1 MKKVKNNSLLTLIC
15 FLVLTSVV
23 NVFDR
28 IGAVDIAE
36 CPVDQYSLESIS
48 VNSVTKQAEYTVVK
62 CYTTFSEA
70 NAALKAQSV
79 NNPHLV
85 VRHQNHTTP
94 MKIMAQ
100 ASGFAIA
107 TKGGSSATMTIDIF
121 RNRELSTTGNNNWT
135 TYTANYSNVYNGSK
149 LYYFDSVINSK
160 GVLVHRVSIS
170 GYEGYVRASET
181 DLLPM
186 IYVENKLPF
195 VLKRGST
202 TQSYAKT
209 DFNSYKVLDSGN
221 GYNELYFFYQAVGT
235 NGNWIGPY
243 AVAPDWLKPGIPYY
257 SLDGITFYTDPYFK
271 NVVNNGSKFY
281 NYYQYLPLR
290 SKSNLTGAQLDNYL
304 KALGRT
310 TSIYYGKSQAFI
322 DGQTKYG
329 MNALLVYA
337 MAGIE
342 SAFGTSTIARTKNN
356 LFGWNA
362 VDSAPG
368 ANASIYPSVEASIL
382 QQMGVNL
389 FGYSNVADWR
399 FTGPGLGNKGSGFNT
414 KYASD
419 PNWGLGIATVA
430 YKTDKF
436 NGFQDLNYYKL
447 GVLNDRSNIN
457 VRAQASTSSVTYY
470 NTRGSDK
477 QLINQSVAV
486 TNEKNNF
493 YETIA
498 WYPIVNGTVLTSHN
512 KGNYTMDLNS
522 NPGFIA
528 KELITIVN
536 NGKYNPQT
544 PPVIGPD
551 QPVDEVKPLENAKLY
566 EVLATAGLRVRSAPS
581 TSSAQL
587 GLLAFQEQVEG
598 VLQDGWIKIIHN
610 EQYGYISAEFAK
622 LVEELQPEPPIVE
635 ETNQTYMVNATG
647 LRVRSEPNT
656 SATVLG
662 TLEYQSL
669 VTGIVK
675 DGWLKFTYNG
685 KTAYTFAQYL
695 KIVDTA
701 SLTID
706 ELIKSVGSVVD
717 SNILTGIKMNTSVE
731 ALTKA
736 IKTKDANASVTV
748 VGKDNKAKTGPVLT
762 GDKLTVKSGTES
774 KTVTIAIKGDVDGN
788 GILNILDA
796 REILLD
802 INGHK
807 KLQGAYNI
815 SAELTNDSSLNILDA
830 RQILLHINGHIDLTK

>member
-1 MKKVKNNSLLTLIC
+1 M
-15 FLVLTSVV
+15 
-23 NVFDR
+23 
-28 IGAVDIAE
+28 
-36 CPVDQYSLESIS
+36 
-48 VNSVTKQAEYTVVK
+48 
-62 CYTTFSEA
+62 
-70 NAALKAQSV
+70 
-79 NNPHLV
+79 
-85 VRHQNHTTP
+85 
-94 MKIMAQ
+94 
-100 ASGFAIA
+100 
-107 TKGGSSATMTIDIF
+107 
-121 RNRELSTTGNNNWT
+121 
-135 TYTANYSNVYNGSK
+135 
-149 LYYFDSVINSK
+149 
-160 GVLVHRVSIS
+160 
-170 GYEGYVRASET
+170 
-181 DLLPM
+181 
-186 IYVENKLPF
+186 
-195 VLKRGST
+195 
-202 TQSYAKT
+202 
-209 DFNSYKVLDSGN
+209 
-221 GYNELYFFYQAVGT
+221 
-235 NGNWIGPY
+235 
-243 AVAPDWLKPGIPYY
+243 
-257 SLDGITFYTDPYFK
+257 
-271 NVVNNGSKFY
+271 
-281 NYYQYLPLR
+281 
-290 SKSNLTGAQLDNYL
+290 
-304 KALGRT
+304 
-310 TSIYYGKSQAFI
+310 
-322 DGQTKYG
+322 
-329 MNALLVYA
+329 
-337 MAGIE
+337 
-342 SAFGTSTIARTKNN
+342 
-356 LFGWNA
+356 
-362 VDSAPG
+362 
-368 ANASIYPSVEASIL
+368 
-382 QQMGVNL
+382 
-389 FGYSNVADWR
+389 
-399 FTGPGLGNKGSGFNT
+399 
-414 KYASD
+414 
-419 PNWGLGIATVA
+419 
-430 YKTDKF
+430 
-436 NGFQDLNYYKL
+436 NYYKL

-477 QLINQSVAV
+477 QLINQTVTV

-622 LVEELQPEPPIVE
+622 LVEELQPEPPVVE

-669 VTGIVK
+669 VTGVVK

-695 KIVDTA
+695 KIVDTS

-736 IKTKDANASVTV
+736 IKSKDANVIVSV
-748 VGKDNKAKTGPVLT
+748 VGKDDKIKTGPVLT
-762 GDKLTVKSGTES
+762 GDKLTVKSGAES

-788 GILNILDA
+788 GTIATLDYV
-796 REILLD
+796 RVIRDMQGYITLE
-802 INGHK
+802 
-807 KLQGAYNI
+807 GAYRVAADVN
-815 SAELTNDSSLNILDA
+815 SD
-830 RQILLHINGHIDLTK
+830 G

>member
-1 MKKVKNNSLLTLIC
+1 MKITKKMGLLALIGSIL
-15 FLVLTSVV
+15 FTSMFIS
-23 NVFDR
+23 NGK
-28 IGAVDIAE
+28 INAVDVVE
-36 CPVDQYSLESIS
+36 CTVDQYSLESIS
-48 VNSVTKQAEYTVVK
+48 VNSETKQAEYKAVS
-62 CYTTFSEA
+62 CYSTFNEA
-70 NAALKAQSV
+70 NKALKEQSN

-85 VRHQNHTTP
+85 VRNQNYTKP

-107 TKGGSSATMTIDIF
+107 TKGGTSATMTVDIY
-121 RNRELSTTGNNNWT
+121 RNPELSTTGSGNWT

-149 LYYFDSVINSK
+149 LYYFDSMLNSN
-160 GVLVHRVSIS
+160 GVLVHHVSIS
-170 GYEGYVRASET
+170 GYEGYIKASES

-186 IYVENKLPF
+186 IYVENQLPF
-195 VLKRGST
+195 VLKRGT
-202 TQSYAKT
+202 GTQSFAKT
-209 DFNSYKVLDSGN
+209 NFNSYKVVDSGN

-243 AVAPDWLKPGIPYY
+243 AKSPDWLKPGITYY

-290 SKSNLTGAQLDNYL
+290 SMSNLTGAQLDNYL

-310 TSIYYGKSQAFI
+310 TSIYYGKSKAFVE
-322 DGQTKYG
+322 GQTKYG
-329 MNALLVYA
+329 MNALLVFA

-356 LFGWNA
+356 LFGWGA
-362 VDSAPG
+362 IDSAPG
-368 ANASIYPSVEASIL
+368 ENASVYPTVEASIL

-389 FGYSNVADWR
+389 FGYLNVSDWR

-430 YKTDKF
+430 YKTDKY

-447 GVLNDRSNIN
+447 GILNDRANIN
-457 VRAQASTSSVTYY
+457 VRAQASTASVTYY
-470 NTRGSDK
+470 NTRGADK

-493 YETIA
+493 YETVA
-498 WYPIVNGTVLTSHN
+498 WYPIVNGSILTSHN
-512 KGNYTMDLNS
+512 NGNYSMQLNS

-536 NGKYNPQT
+536 NGNYNPQT
-544 PPVIGPD
+544 PPVIIPD

-566 EVLATAGLRVRSAPS
+566 EVIATAGLRVRSAPS
-581 TSSAQL
+581 TSSSQL
-587 GLLAFQEQVEG
+587 GLLAYQEQVEG
-598 VLQDGWIKIIHN
+598 ILQDGWIKIIHN
-610 EQYGYISAEFAK
+610 EQYGYISAEYAK
-622 LVEELQPEPPIVE
+622 LVEGLEPEPPVVE
-635 ETNQTYMVNATG
+635 EIPRAYMVNASG

-656 SATVLG
+656 TSTVLG

-669 VTGIVK
+669 VTGIIK

-695 KIVDTA
+695 KVVDTA
-701 SLTID
+701 TISFD

-717 SNILTGIKMNTSVE
+717 SNILTGIKINTTVE
-731 ALTKA
+731 TLTNT
-736 IKTKDANASVTV
+736 IKSKDANVIVSV
-748 VGKDNKAKTGPVLT
+748 VGKDDKIKTGPVLT
-762 GDKLTVKSGTES
+762 GDKLTVKSGAES

-788 GILNILDA
+788 GSLNILDA

-807 KLQGAYNI
+807 KLQGAFLH
-815 SAELTNDSSLNILDA
+815 SAELTNDVSLNILDA

>member
-1 MKKVKNNSLLTLIC
+1 MKKMINSGMLILIGSILLASWFI
-15 FLVLTSVV
+15 SVDEV
-23 NVFDR
+23 Q
-28 IGAVDIAE
+28 AVDIVE
-36 CPVDQYSLESIS
+36 CTVDQYSLESIS
-48 VNSVTKQAEYTVVK
+48 VNSTTKQAEYTLVN
-62 CYTTFSEA
+62 CYSTFNEA
-70 NAALKAQSV
+70 NQALKEQSA

-85 VRHQNHTTP
+85 IRNQNHATP

-107 TKGGSSATMTIDIF
+107 TKGGTSATMTVDIF
-121 RNRELSTTGNNNWT
+121 RNPELSTTGVDNWT

-149 LYYFDSVINSK
+149 LYYFDSMINSK
-160 GVLVHRVSIS
+160 GVLVHHVSIS
-170 GYEGYVRASET
+170 GYEGYIRGSEA

-186 IYVENKLPF
+186 IYVENQLPF
-195 VLKRGST
+195 VLKRGT
-202 TQSYAKT
+202 GTQSFAKT
-209 DFNSYKVLDSGN
+209 GFNSYKVMDSGK

-235 NGNWIGPY
+235 SGNWIGPY
-243 AVAPDWLKPGIPYY
+243 AIAPDWLKPETPYY

-290 SKSNLTGAQLDNYL
+290 SKSNLTGPQLDNYL

-310 TSIYYGKSQAFI
+310 TSIYYGKSQAFVE
-322 DGQTKYG
+322 GQQKYG

-356 LFGWNA
+356 LFGWGA
-362 VDSAPG
+362 IDSAPG
-368 ANASIYPSVEASIL
+368 ENASIYPNVETSIL
-382 QQMGVNL
+382 QHMGVNL
-389 FGYSNVADWR
+389 FGYSNVSDWR

-477 QLINQSVAV
+477 QLINQTVAV
-486 TNEKNNF
+486 TNENNNF

-498 WYPIVNGTVLTSHN
+498 WYPIVNGTLLTSHN
-512 KGNYTMDLNS
+512 NGNYSMQLNS

-536 NGKYNPQT
+536 NGNYNPQT
-544 PPVIGPD
+544 PPVIVPD

-566 EVLATAGLRVRSAPS
+566 EITATAGLRVRSQPT
-581 TSSAQL
+581 TSSTQL
-587 GLLAFQEQVEG
+587 GLLAYKEQVEG

-610 EQYGYISAEFAK
+610 EQYGYISAEFAQ
-622 LVEELQPEPPIVE
+622 LVEVLEPVPPVVE
-635 ETNQTYMVNATG
+635 ETPQTYMVNATG

-656 SATVLG
+656 TSTVLG

-669 VTGIVK
+669 ITGIVT
-675 DGWLKFTYNG
+675 DGWLNFTFNG

-695 KIVDTA
+695 KVVDT
-701 SLTID
+701 STITID
-706 ELIKSVGSVVD
+706 ELIKSVGTIVD
-717 SNILTGIKMNTSVE
+717 STILTGIKMNTTVE
-731 ALTKA
+731 TLTTT
-736 IKTKDANASVTV
+736 IKNKDANADVTALD
-748 VGKDNKAKTGPVLT
+748 KDNKPKTGPVLT

-774 KTVTIAIKGDVDGN
+774 KAVTIAIKGDVNGDGIISAKDYVDIRRD
-788 GILNILDA
+788 ILSLAKLSGAQKIA
-796 REILLD
+796 SD
-802 INGHK
+802 IN
-807 KLQGAYNI
+807 NDSII
-815 SAELTNDSSLNILDA
+815 SAKDYVDIRRDILGLSK
-830 RQILLHINGHIDLTK
+830 IH